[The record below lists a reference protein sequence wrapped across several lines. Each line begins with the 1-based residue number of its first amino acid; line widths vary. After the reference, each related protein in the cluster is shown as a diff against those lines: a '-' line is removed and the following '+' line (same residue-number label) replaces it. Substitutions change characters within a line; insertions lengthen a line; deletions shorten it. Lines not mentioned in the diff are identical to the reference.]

1 MSDVVMRTDMSVLN
15 SKRSYLKA
23 EDRRSQI
30 LEVAKTVFAR
40 VGYHTANIADI
51 CKAASIGRGTLY
63 QYFQNKRDVLLA
75 VVDQICARLQ
85 TTLAE
90 RPEIPSIQASEV
102 PLSLVKEFSHAR
114 LKGVLD
120 ALFADEEALR
130 LVLREARG
138 LDGGI
143 DEVISRIDA
152 LLLGAI
158 ESDIRASQA
167 AGFLRDV
174 DPKPTALFIL
184 GGVEKVFLSYITTH
198 QRAEIEQILEKIH
211 EAELFGLL
219 TEGVRR

>member
-1 MSDVVMRTDMSVLN
+1 MSVL
-15 SKRSYLKA
+15 SLKRSYLKA

-40 VGYHTANIADI
+40 LGYHTANIADI

-75 VVDQICARLQ
+75 VVDQICGHLQ

-90 RPEIPSIQASEV
+90 RPEIPLLQASEV
-102 PLSLVKEFSHAR
+102 SLSLVREFSVAR

-120 ALFADEEALR
+120 AIFADEEALR

-158 ESDIRASQA
+158 EADLRAAQEAGFIRA
-167 AGFLRDV
+167 V
-174 DPKPTALFIL
+174 DPKATALFIL
-184 GGVEKVFLSYITTH
+184 GGVEKVFLSYIATH
-198 QRAEIEQILEKIH
+198 QRADIEKIIEKIH

-219 TEGVRR
+219 TEEVRR

>member
-1 MSDVVMRTDMSVLN
+1 MSVLN
-15 SKRSYLKA
+15 TKRSYLKA

-30 LEVAKTVFAR
+30 LDVAKTVFAKL
-40 VGYHTANIADI
+40 GYHTANIADI

-75 VVDQICARLQ
+75 VVDQICARIQ
-85 TTLAE
+85 TTLAN
-90 RPEIPSIQASEV
+90 RGAIPKLELSKV
-102 PLSLVKEFSHAR
+102 PVSLIVAFSSAR
-114 LKGVLD
+114 LKEVLD
-120 ALFADEEALR
+120 AIFADEEALR

-158 ESDIRASQA
+158 EADLRAAQESGFIRN
-167 AGFLRDV
+167 V
-174 DPKPTALFIL
+174 DPKLAALFIL
-184 GGVEKVFLSYITTH
+184 GGIEKVFLAHISSH
-198 QRAEIEQILEKIH
+198 ERVDIEKLIEKIH
-211 EAELFGLL
+211 EIELFGLL